1 MNSYKTEG
9 IVIKRRNFGEADKIL
24 TIFTKRYGKLQVKAP
39 GIRKITSRRSPHVE
53 LLNYSAISLYYGKSL
68 PILMEA
74 KTIEP
79 FSDIKSDLKK
89 ISSAYHVCELVD
101 NLCPD
106 NQENW
111 EVFTLLKETLSSII
125 YSSRLEEVIKDFELK
140 ILVLLGFLK
149 PIGVS
154 ANFNTVSF
162 IEQII
167 EKKLK
172 SRQIASLLT

>member
-9 IVIKRRNFGEADKIL
+9 IVIKRRNLGEADKIL
-24 TIFTKRYGKLQVKAP
+24 TIFTKRYGKIQVKAP
-39 GIRKITSRRSPHVE
+39 GIRKINSRRSPHVE
-53 LLNYSAISLYYGKSL
+53 LLNYSAISLYYGKNL
-68 PILMEA
+68 PILIEA

-89 ISSAYHVCELVD
+89 ISSAYHICELVD

-111 EVFTLLKETLSSII
+111 DVFMLLKETLSLII
-125 YSSRLEEVIKDFELK
+125 ITIDPEKIIRAFEIK
-140 ILVLLGFLK
+140 ILVQLGFLK
-149 PIGVS
+149 PISVDE
-154 ANFNTVSF
+154 NFNTISF
-162 IEQII
+162 IEQIL

-172 SRQIASLLT
+172 TRQVAFC

>member
-39 GIRKITSRRSPHVE
+39 GIRRITSRRSPHVE

-68 PILMEA
+68 PILIEA

-89 ISSAYHVCELVD
+89 ISSAYHVCELID

-111 EVFTLLKETLSSII
+111 EVFTLLKDALSSIVKND
-125 YSSRLEEVIKDFELK
+125 RQEEIIKDFELK
-140 ILVLLGFLK
+140 ILIQLGFLK
-149 PIGVS
+149 PMKLS
-154 ANFNTVSF
+154 ANFNTISF
-162 IEQII
+162 IEQIL

-172 SRQIASLLT
+172 TRQIILG

>member
-9 IVIKRRNFGEADKIL
+9 IVIKRRNLGEADKIL
-24 TIFTKRYGKLQVKAP
+24 TIFTKRYGKLQVRAP

-53 LLNYSAISLYYGKSL
+53 LLNYSAISLYYGKNL
-68 PILMEA
+68 PILIEA

-79 FSDIKSDLKK
+79 FSDIKNNLEK
-89 ISSAYHVCELVD
+89 IYSAYHICELVD

-111 EVFTLLKETLSSII
+111 DVFILLKETLSLITATNDSEKII
-125 YSSRLEEVIKDFELK
+125 RAFELK
-140 ILVLLGFLK
+140 ILIQLGFLK
-149 PIGVS
+149 PMGVD
-154 ANFNTVSF
+154 ANFNTISF
-162 IEQII
+162 IEQIL

-172 SRQIASLLT
+172 TRQIAPLMA